1 MLRSSL
7 RLLASPPSFA
17 LSTEG
22 PGVSAS
28 TQPREDVSPAAG
40 RTVPMKAIKFGG
52 KGGGGGCE
60 GEHRELPTHL
70 PKYKGTKQKF
80 LVTFRSFGQG
90 IKSKSST
97 VPVRTRRTV

>member
-7 RLLASPPSFA
+7 RLLASPLSFA

-52 KGGGGGCE
+52 KLRGEARAVE
-60 GEHRELPTHL
+60 G
-70 PKYKGTKQKF
+70 
-80 LVTFRSFGQG
+80 
-90 IKSKSST
+90 
-97 VPVRTRRTV
+97 RRAGFDSAQRDGAP

>member
-7 RLLASPPSFA
+7 RLLASPLSFA

-52 KGGGGGCE
+52 KGGGAVRGNIVNFPPIF
-60 GEHRELPTHL
+60 LN
-70 PKYKGTKQKF
+70 TKEQS
-80 LVTFRSFGQG
+80 RNS
-90 IKSKSST
+90 
-97 VPVRTRRTV
+97 